1 MWMTAQSLK
10 SARMKSL
17 TIPNN
22 TSSPESVD
30 GPSRSEWQDGPMT
43 DLFGREAVPVSRSHA
58 PAKAKAKPTK
68 GTCGQCS
75 ATSSRSENLQSR
87 LASRLQARLA
97 GRGSPGFVLTWKEW
111 DMPSG
116 PPICVLQA
124 SARRTPDSAYIGL
137 PTPQSMDAK
146 GYSDALRHK
155 FRKTGHLKHWTHGT
169 ALAIHSKTGVS
180 SWPNPMLHEWLMGFP
195 RLWISGHDYTP
206 TGTPSC
212 RKSPQSS

>member
-1 MWMTAQSLK
+1 MWTADQSQK
-10 SARMKSL
+10 SAPMKSL

-30 GPSRSEWQDGPMT
+30 GPLPSEWQGGPMT
-43 DLFGREAVPVSRSHA
+43 DLFGREAAPVSRSHA
-58 PAKAKAKPTK
+58 RAKAKAKPTS
-68 GTCGQCS
+68 GTYGQCS
-75 ATSSRSENLQSR
+75 ATSSRSESLQSR

-97 GRGSPGFVLTWKEW
+97 GRGCPGFVLTWKEW
-111 DMPSG
+111 DMQSG
-116 PPICVLQA
+116 PPICALLA
-124 SARRTPDSAYIGL
+124 SARRTQGSDYIGL

-169 ALAIHSKTGVS
+169 ALAVHSNSGKS

-212 RKSPQSS
+212 RNSPLSS